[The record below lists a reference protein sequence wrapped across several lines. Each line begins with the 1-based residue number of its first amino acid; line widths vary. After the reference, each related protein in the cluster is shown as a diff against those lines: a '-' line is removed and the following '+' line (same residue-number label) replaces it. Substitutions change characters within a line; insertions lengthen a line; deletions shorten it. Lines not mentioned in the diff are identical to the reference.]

1 MIFLPVEHFRVKVS
15 QGSAATTTLKLKLRL
30 LRLYIFTISRKKQS
44 VVLHSSGLSKV
55 KIGWHWAWGDAIN
68 SVLFVLTQHDS
79 HLFPPCWIYLGSS
92 PHREGVQGGK
102 VFWPSPPQI
111 YVWASRPS
119 EGVLEIPDWTQ
130 LRSQIWLQH
139 IVILTSPDL
148 FMFGFPGKERE
159 WGKSRIPRVRAV
171 KVRVGAA
178 NLRF

>member
-1 MIFLPVEHFRVKVS
+1 MIFLTIKVS
-15 QGSAATTTLKLKLRL
+15 GGSAATPTLKLKLSL
-30 LRLYIFTISRKKQS
+30 LRLYNIEKENNQWCFIRALKGQNRMT
-44 VVLHSSGLSKV
+44 VGL
-55 KIGWHWAWGDAIN
+55 GDAIN

-92 PHREGVQGGK
+92 PHREGGQGGNTK

-119 EGVLEIPDWTQ
+119 EGVLEFPDWTQ